1 MLCLVR
7 QRDFAS
13 TASPADN
20 DISPDNVMMK
30 VNSSP
35 DSRVSLKFYL
45 IDFGLSSSFSSAS
58 SASPPRTAPKRTIAF
73 RAGNPALFESAFG
86 KGDEDE
92 DDDEDF
98 ETPETKKS
106 NTVTIK
112 YGFLPFFHLS
122 RLLIQVSF
130 LPLRTLLYL
139 TSIQI
144 APRSRLQ
151 WDSGFR
157 LSQRDEVDD
166 ARAY

>member
-13 TASPADN
+13 TASLADN

-30 VNSSP
+30 VNSGP

-58 SASPPRTAPKRTIAF
+58 SSTSPPRTAPKRTVAF
-73 RAGNPALFESAFG
+73 GAGNPALFESAFG

-98 ETPETKKS
+98 YRSTPATNKS
-106 NTVTIK
+106 NTETIK
-112 YGFLPFFHLS
+112 YGFLTPFSHSPAVDSSLVLTPS
-122 RLLIQVSF
+122 PMKQVTMG
-130 LPLRTLLYL
+130 LRM
-139 TSIQI
+139 S
-144 APRSRLQ
+144 
-151 WDSGFR
+151 
-157 LSQRDEVDD
+157 SQPT
-166 ARAY
+166 